1 MSVLEQIR
9 VRAAVDSPLWASALL
24 PGDPPAAEYQD
35 RCPDSHLLGV
45 EMIREGH
52 LLHGGR
58 SRLFAQDD
66 RDLALLTGDYL
77 YAAGLAEICR
87 TGDLAA
93 VAALAELI
101 SACASD
107 RGKGGADQEERWAE
121 TLAVFSVAGGP
132 VGLLRREVDRRI

>member
-9 VRAAVDSPLWASALL
+9 VRAAADSPLWASALL
-24 PGDPPAAEYQD
+24 PGDPPGAEYEG

-45 EMIREGH
+45 EMIREGY

-107 RGKGGADQEERWAE
+107 RGEGVGDDEDRWTAA
-121 TLAVFSVAGGP
+121 LAAFA
-132 VGLLRREVDRRI
+132 

>member
-1 MSVLEQIR
+1 VSALEQIR
-9 VRAAVDSPLWASALL
+9 ARAAADSPLWAAALL
-24 PGDPPAAEYQD
+24 PGDAPAAEYQG

-45 EMIREGH
+45 EMIREGY

-77 YAAGLAEICR
+77 YAAGLVEICA

-93 VAALAELI
+93 VTALAQLI

-107 RGKGGADQEERWAE
+107 RGEGVADDEGRWTTA
-121 TLAVFSVAGGP
+121 LAA
-132 VGLLRREVDRRI
+132 LA

>member
-1 MSVLEQIR
+1 MLEQIR
-9 VRAAVDSPLWASALL
+9 VRAAADSPLWAAALL
-24 PGDPPAAEYQD
+24 PGDPPAAEYQG
-35 RCPDSHLLGV
+35 RCPGRHLLGV
-45 EMIREGH
+45 EMIREGY

-77 YAAGLAEICR
+77 YAAGLVEICA

-93 VAALAELI
+93 VTALAQLI

-107 RGKGGADQEERWAE
+107 RGEGVADDEGRWTTA
-121 TLAVFSVAGGP
+121 LAA
-132 VGLLRREVDRRI
+132 LA

>member
-9 VRAAVDSPLWASALL
+9 ARAAADSPLWASALH
-24 PGDPPAAEYQD
+24 PGDPPAAEYQG
-35 RCPDSHLLGV
+35 RCPESHLLGV
-45 EMIREGH
+45 EMIREGY

-93 VAALAELI
+93 VAALADLI
-101 SACASD
+101 SRCA
-107 RGKGGADQEERWAE
+107 RGRGDGDGTADEALWRS
-121 TLAVFSVAGGP
+121 TVASLGRSGP
-132 VGLLRREVDRRI
+132 